1 MTENPKIPFN
11 FTYFAMKLLG
21 KNLYSNPWTAI
32 SEIVANGIDAGANNV
47 YVLIDMRNKE
57 KAIVEIFDD
66 GTGMSF
72 DDLSHKY
79 TLIGRNKRLEGDN
92 REGKTLGRKGIG
104 KLAALYLSPRYYL
117 YTKTE
122 DGQSAWYVN
131 TQIIK
136 DSDIPALMGTAYD
149 TEMLISK
156 AVWNQLKTGTLI
168 HLSDVDLRNIGQERL
183 KSLSLMLSDY
193 YLDNVI
199 TSTISVCVIEEN
211 TDEIVFSPIRK
222 KVNFDNM
229 FGIFD
234 NTGLGYKEKLQPKVY
249 ITKDTV
255 YKEVDY
261 PRETIVLDEEK
272 YITSGK
278 IELTNLEGQVLEMP
292 YNMVGWIGIHSS
304 LDNSIIQR
312 NSPNAKRSILHP
324 NALRLYVRGKLA
336 VSNLMPYIR
345 SVAAFAPYIEGE
357 ISFDILDDDLFE
369 DTSTSNREGYSISDP
384 RIKKLSEIVGKI
396 INTLVTKRN
405 DAGKKVNK
413 EIKVIKERLD
423 AEAEEERRKRE
434 EAEEAARQ
442 EKKKA
447 DLEAANRAAAER
459 ERDEARAEHAVAE
472 ERLVVLENNFVKNGE
487 VYKHGMHLAV
497 NFGKEIRG
505 DIIDYEEF
513 IHDESKIASLIMS
526 IDRSAEKIERLPS
539 YIESVNFALTS
550 PQVTIDVVE
559 FICEYI
565 ETKGTSKIQY
575 QFEPSVKYEKEVDF
589 VDIILLIENLL
600 SNSLKAKATK
610 LKISAYSQDDKTII
624 DFSDNGAG
632 LNKKYKNNPSML
644 FNLGETTTTGGFGIG
659 TFHMKE
665 IVEKYEGKIY
675 AIPNEERG
683 LTIRVVF

>member
-156 AVWNQLKTGTLI
+156 GVWNELKTGTLI

-211 TDEIVFSPIRK
+211 TDKIVFSPIRK

-413 EIKVIKERLD
+413 EIKAIKERID

-600 SNSLKAKATK
+600 SNSLKAKATN
-610 LKISAYSQDDKTII
+610 LKISAYSQDGKTII